1 MVVVVVREGDW
12 SVYDGG
18 CGERGGSCSV
28 TLYSCGW
35 VLYILFYLLVLYS
48 VLTPHNIPGVRDTD
62 HHFTAFSMEAV

>member
-12 SVYDGG
+12 
-18 CGERGGSCSV
+18 SV

-48 VLTPHNIPGVRDTD
+48 VLTPHNIPGVKDTD
-62 HHFTAFSMEAV
+62 LYFAAFSMEAV

>member
-12 SVYDGG
+12 
-18 CGERGGSCSV
+18 SV

-48 VLTPHNIPGVRDTD
+48 VLTPHNIPEVRDTGL
-62 HHFTAFSMEAV
+62 HFVALSMEAV